1 MFGRREKIDEIDM
14 SEEAHA
20 DWVKAQR
27 DPALWHE
34 ATQAVLAY
42 RGDPYG
48 FVPWLLQQS
57 DMDRATAGWIFLWAE
72 GSRYLRGE
80 TNFPLNHL
88 SSQEMIG
95 IFRSL
100 CERSERVGFHN
111 DRLGLDRDF
120 EPERKACI
128 DMVARGEVAAG
139 IVVPNAIIARPFA
152 SPVKD
157 GRFMLDDGI
166 IIQ

>member
-1 MFGRREKIDEIDM
+1 MFGRRKEIDEIDM

-20 DWVKAQR
+20 DWVKSQR

-34 ATQAVLAY
+34 AAQAVLAY
-42 RGDPYG
+42 RGDHHG
-48 FVPWLLQQS
+48 FLPWLLQQP

-80 TNFPLNHL
+80 TDFPLNHV
-88 SSQEMIG
+88 SSEEMVR

-111 DRLGLDRDF
+111 DALGLDKDF

-128 DMVARGEVAAG
+128 DVVASGRVAAG
-139 IVVPNAIIARPFA
+139 IAVPNAIIAKPFA
-152 SPVKD
+152 PPRND
-157 GRFMLDDGI
+157 GRFTLDDGI